1 MESSSTAV
9 EAGAPRHSKI
19 DDDNDDDDD
28 DHIHII
34 TLTCTV
40 VVVKKKLSITYFGHL
55 GKFGYTDTIFGVQ
68 KLEFPHL

>member
-28 DHIHII
+28 DHIHIN
-34 TLTCTV
+34 V
-40 VVVKKKLSITYFGHL
+40 HGGPSKKKVIHHL
-55 GKFGYTDTIFGVQ
+55 FRSPWKIRLHRPIPFGVQ

>member
-28 DHIHII
+28 DYIHII

-40 VVVKKKLSITYFGHL
+40 VLVKKSYPSPISVTLENSVTPIP
-55 GKFGYTDTIFGVQ
+55 FGVQ